1 MPRDPLPPGNAAPH
15 GTALPPDLAADADHT
30 DAPRLRPVQEP
41 EPQSGPVECVL
52 TLYMLFDADR
62 VAAVPTRFSYDPA
75 EPFAVRLAFHAGEY
89 DEAEWVFA
97 RELLADGLRGP
108 SGEGDIRLWPSHC
121 PQHGGVL
128 RITLDSPHGSAVL
141 EAVAAEVAQWLERTH
156 AAVPPGGELSL
167 LPTDEELARL
177 TAG

>member
-1 MPRDPLPPGNAAPH
+1 MPRDPLPQGTAAPH
-15 GTALPPDLAADADHT
+15 GTALPADVAADADHAA
-30 DAPRLRPVQEP
+30 APRPRTTHEP
-41 EPQSGPVECVL
+41 EPQTGPVACVL
-52 TLYMLFDADR
+52 TLYMLFDDDR
-62 VAAVPTRFSYDPA
+62 IAAVPTRFSYDA
-75 EPFAVRLAFHAGEY
+75 DEPFAVRLAFHTGEY

-128 RITLDSPHGSAVL
+128 RIALDSPHGSAVL
-141 EAVAAEVAQWLERTH
+141 EAVAAEVAQWLEGTH
-156 AAVPPGGELSL
+156 AVVPPGGELSP

-177 TAG
+177 AAG

>member
-1 MPRDPLPPGNAAPH
+1 MPRDPLPPGTAAH
-15 GTALPPDLAADADHT
+15 GTACPADPSNHQAQPPEEPGDRPDHH
-30 DAPRLRPVQEP
+30 P
-41 EPQSGPVECVL
+41 EPPTGLIESLLGL
-52 TLYMLFDADR
+52 RMLFDADR
-62 VAAVPTRFSYDPA
+62 IAEVPTRFRYDTS

-121 PQHGGVL
+121 PEHGSVL
-128 RITLDSPHGSAVL
+128 RISLDSPHGSADL
-141 EAVAAEVAQWLERTH
+141 EAGADDVGRWLERTYD
-156 AAVPPGGELSL
+156 AVPLGEEVSVPL
-167 LPTDEELARL
+167 TDEELARL